1 VELYTPYANS
11 RRGKVG
17 DEGAVAA
24 ATSASMAGVSELELD
39 GVGLTSAGIRAL
51 EGMFAAGKCPLR
63 KLWARTNGV
72 GDEGAAEAAKLLA
85 VPDSAPPTAGVV
97 TLDLTKNLIGEVG
110 GLAIA
115 SALVGNCCLTELM
128 LSQNPIGDE
137 TAKALAL
144 AIVGNEDSAVRRL
157 NLSQCS
163 LGDVG
168 ATALAEALETEGG
181 TEFGTHINALYLGR
195 NAISDVGAAQLAD
208 ALEDSINLKELYLGG
223 CKM

>member
-1 VELYTPYANS
+1 
-11 RRGKVG
+11 
-17 DEGAVAA
+17 
-24 ATSASMAGVSELELD
+24 
-39 GVGLTSAGIRAL
+39 
-51 EGMFAAGKCPLR
+51 
-63 KLWARTNGV
+63 V